1 MRAFLGRRPAVPG
14 AARLAHPPARGPPDA
29 SGHGPGRTGS
39 PAPASQRL
47 LGVGVRDGM
56 TLAEIGGLPV
66 VTDLV
71 TAGRALGMGR
81 TKAYELARAGQFP
94 CPVIRVGKSYL
105 VPTAGL
111 LALLGLP
118 IPTPPPPDHTP

>member
-1 MRAFLGRRPAVPG
+1 MVTRP
-14 AARLAHPPARGPPDA
+14 L
-29 SGHGPGRTGS
+29 
-39 PAPASQRL
+39 
-47 LGVGVRDGM
+47 
-56 TLAEIGGLPV
+56 TLTEIAGLPA

-71 TAGRALGMGR
+71 TAGRALGLGR

-94 CPVIRVGKSYL
+94 CPLIRAGKTWL

-118 IPTPPPPDHTP
+118 VPGAGRPDSEHGDPSPRLAGTTPAKRK